1 MNKQKVAIVTAGSKG
16 IGAACARHLASEG
29 YKLVLMSR
37 SDSLFAF
44 CDKLNA
50 RPIQGSMKDEN
61 DIVKLVDFTF
71 KKYGRID
78 AVVCNTGHAS
88 KGPLLSLTDSDWQ
101 EGVNLL
107 LMNVVR
113 LARLVGPIMAK
124 QKVGALVNI
133 STFGAKEPSL
143 SFPISSVIRAAVS
156 SYCKLFASELGHANV
171 RMNNILPGFIN
182 SYPADKQTIN
192 QIPMLRQGTPAE
204 VAELASFLVSDKAA
218 YITGQDFVID
228 GGLIK
233 SI

>member
-1 MNKQKVAIVTAGSKG
+1 MKKQKVAIVTAASKG
-16 IGAACARHLASEG
+16 IGASCATQLASEG

-37 SDSLFAF
+37 SDSLFAL
-44 CDKLNA
+44 CDQLNA
-50 RPIQGSMKDEN
+50 RPLQGSIEDEN
-61 DIVKLVDFTF
+61 DIARLVGFTF
-71 KKYGRID
+71 EKYGRID

-88 KGPLLSLTDSDWQ
+88 KGSLLSLTDSDWKK
-101 EGVNLL
+101 GMNLL
-107 LMNVVR
+107 LMNVIR
-113 LARLVGPIMAK
+113 LAKSIGPIMAK
-124 QKVGALVNI
+124 QKGGAFVNI

-156 SYCKLFASELGHANV
+156 SYCKLFACELGHANV

-182 SYPADKQTIN
+182 SYPADEQTIN
-192 QIPMLRQGTPAE
+192 QIPMLRQGTPKE

-228 GGLIK
+228 GGLTK